1 MLRYLLRY
9 LQENKIYALIILDE
23 IDYLIKITKDSGIIY
38 DLSRL
43 NEFDPENNCNVKGVI
58 FIARSTEFYSRLDQ
72 AELSYLGRVPLEF
85 PKYNI
90 NQVSEILS
98 SRCQDAFRYKN
109 HQDQM
114 SSTKSPRLTISP
126 TVNGDVRYSL
136 DLLLYAGNLAESQGT
151 ERITLDQIR
160 KVNSQINPSITSE
173 EIEELSSNQIFTLM
187 AVIRALRVK
196 KKQ

>member
-1 MLRYLLRY
+1 M
-9 LQENKIYALIILDE
+9 
-23 IDYLIKITKDSGIIY
+23 
-38 DLSRL
+38 
-43 NEFDPENNCNVKGVI
+43 
-58 FIARSTEFYSRLDQ
+58 
-72 AELSYLGRVPLEF
+72 GRVPLEF

-98 SRCQDAFRYKN
+98 SRCQDAFNTRTIGSDIIDEVSK
-109 HQDQM
+109 M
-114 SSTKSPRLTISP
+114 TISP

-173 EIEELSSNQIFTLM
+173 EIEETVIKPDIHTYGSGLEHCGSRKNSTWISEKSELM
-187 AVIRALRVK
+187 
-196 KKQ
+196 Q